1 MKVSQAIAGY
11 MEYHLANSKKNTI
24 RNYEYTLRR
33 FRDQFAERELGSIT
47 SDEILFFWPKLR
59 EDQNRQ
65 PNGSG
70 IRC

>member
-24 RNYEYTLRR
+24 RNDEYTLRR

-47 SDEILFFWPKLR
+47 SDEILFF
-59 EDQNRQ
+59 
-65 PNGSG
+65 
-70 IRC
+70 